1 MITKT
6 CECGVVFEYEP
17 PKNFADNR
25 KYCDKCRDRKKAEYE
40 ARMNPSNPIP
50 ATPQPVNAPVQ
61 KVPATGNEVVPET
74 GNFQSTVWNH
84 EVEGNIYK
92 FGVMGKAGQK
102 FYEHRIKY
110 ETPEDLK
117 MKLADLG
124 FAGFTF
130 EEVEE
135 FKPEHIPHD

>member
-84 EVEGNIYK
+84 TVAANSYEVGTAGNRFKLY
-92 FGVMGKAGQK
+92 F
-102 FYEHRIKY
+102 
-110 ETPEDLK
+110 ETPAELKAKMQELRDAGLMDLP
-117 MKLADLG
+117 LDQL
-124 FAGFTF
+124 
-130 EEVEE
+130 
-135 FKPEHIPHD
+135 PRD

>member
-84 EVEGNIYK
+84 TVAANSYEVGTAGNRFKLY
-92 FGVMGKAGQK
+92 F
-102 FYEHRIKY
+102 
-110 ETPEDLK
+110 ETPAELKAKMQELRDAGLMDLP
-117 MKLADLG
+117 LSELPRD
-124 FAGFTF
+124 
-130 EEVEE
+130 
-135 FKPEHIPHD
+135 